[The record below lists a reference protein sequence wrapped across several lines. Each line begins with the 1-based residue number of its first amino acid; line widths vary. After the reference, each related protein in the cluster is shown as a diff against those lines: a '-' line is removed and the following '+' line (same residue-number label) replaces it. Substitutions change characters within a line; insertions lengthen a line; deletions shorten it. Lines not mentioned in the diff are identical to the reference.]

1 MVQLHKQRGE
11 LSSFRSLLTV
21 GLSWFKTGLFI
32 HLSMFSRWSS
42 RCFSPR
48 APLCADCGSG
58 AAQGNPG
65 AMLRE
70 AYQSDSTCINHNDII
85 IWLYENYMKIIW
97 KLYAYQIISGY
108 IRHIT
113 PETARF
119 SPFAK
124 SLAPNSPKFLAVLP
138 SLRAEIVV
146 SVTVSCLQPSNANRG
161 G

>member
-1 MVQLHKQRGE
+1 
-11 LSSFRSLLTV
+11 
-21 GLSWFKTGLFI
+21 
-32 HLSMFSRWSS
+32 
-42 RCFSPR
+42 
-48 APLCADCGSG
+48 
-58 AAQGNPG
+58 
-65 AMLRE
+65 
-70 AYQSDSTCINHNDII
+70 
-85 IWLYENYMKIIW
+85 MKIIW

>member
-1 MVQLHKQRGE
+1 M
-11 LSSFRSLLTV
+11 
-21 GLSWFKTGLFI
+21 I
-32 HLSMFSRWSS
+32 
-42 RCFSPR
+42 
-48 APLCADCGSG
+48 
-58 AAQGNPG
+58 
-65 AMLRE
+65 
-70 AYQSDSTCINHNDII
+70 YNDII
-85 IWLYENYMKIIW
+85 ICYYIW

-146 SVTVSCLQPSNANRG
+146 SMTVSCLQPSNANRG
-161 G
+161 LRWVKRQNSKCTARATAASKSSNTSELYWFPSIKHVLIAKNWRKTDGNAHAELYLEGLSEQRGASNCWG